1 MINLD
6 DKKKQIIKE
15 RVIPALIMAVVL
27 IFALFILRF
36 SFYWTLEWES
46 KGALFWILKG
56 ISIAIIFV
64 LSFWIFY
71 ELAHAFLQHKI
82 LSLMQTLFL
91 LLTIGLGTPFF
102 NNTFLLTTNNTNIS
116 FLYSVIFSDYI
127 YIILLFANTAVF
139 FVLRVILIWKQI
151 NWAALLRNT
160 FYFIVCAFILSSTI
174 RSFVFLNTV
183 QSGLSYILLFI
194 IVSVAHDIGGFFGGM
209 KLGHKY
215 FKNKLAPLISP
226 KKTYEGAIIGLLAS
240 ILASLLFV
248 LVYYGAT
255 RSWFITTDFISKLIA
270 NSSNT
275 ILMILFLVLS
285 PLFALVGD
293 LFFSLTKRI
302 LDIKD
307 FSNILKGHGGILD
320 RIDSISFVFVLF
332 IILSLGIN

>member
-46 KGALFWILKG
+46 KGALFWILRG

-91 LLTIGLGTPFF
+91 LLTIGLGTRFF

-139 FVLRVILIWKQI
+139 FVSRVILIWKQI

-160 FYFIVCAFILSSTI
+160 FYFTVCAFILSSTI

-307 FSNILKGHGGILD
+307 FSNVLKGHGGILD